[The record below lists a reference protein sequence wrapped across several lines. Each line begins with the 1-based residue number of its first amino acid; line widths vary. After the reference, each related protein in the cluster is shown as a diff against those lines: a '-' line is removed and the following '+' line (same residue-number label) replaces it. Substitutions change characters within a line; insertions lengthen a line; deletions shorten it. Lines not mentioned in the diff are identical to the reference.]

1 MIVEIGHILLI
12 GALVVSF
19 TAGFSPLLRFLTK
32 DNFYYTIIGPM
43 NNLVCLFVFLS
54 FISLIYS
61 FLVDDFSVA
70 YIANNSNTLLPT
82 YYKFAATWG
91 AHEGS
96 LLLWIFCLCLW
107 STTYFFIN
115 RQKDEEFVA
124 LTLSVL
130 NQIIFAFIAFTIFT
144 SNPFERILPV
154 VPIEGA
160 DLNPLL
166 QDFAFTIHPPLL
178 YLGYSG
184 LAVPFAL
191 SLSALISKKID
202 SVWAREARPWSL
214 LSSGFLTLGIALGSW
229 WAYYELGWGGW
240 WFGIQLRM
248 PLLSLG

>member
-1 MIVEIGHILLI
+1 MIVEIGHIFLI

-19 TAGFSPLLRFLTK
+19 IAGFSPLLRFITK
-32 DNFYYTIIGPM
+32 DNFYYMVIGPM
-43 NNLVCLFVFLS
+43 NNLVCLFIFLS

-130 NQIIFAFIAFTIFT
+130 NQII
-144 SNPFERILPV
+144 L
-154 VPIEGA
+154 
-160 DLNPLL
+160 
-166 QDFAFTIHPPLL
+166 
-178 YLGYSG
+178 
-184 LAVPFAL
+184 
-191 SLSALISKKID
+191 
-202 SVWAREARPWSL
+202 
-214 LSSGFLTLGIALGSW
+214 
-229 WAYYELGWGGW
+229 
-240 WFGIQLRM
+240 
-248 PLLSLG
+248 